1 MLHHY
6 FKIALRS
13 IRRQKILS
21 VINVLGL
28 SIGIACFSLFLL
40 FAVNEFNFDRFHK
53 NAANIYEVYRWND
66 GYKDNEAGGSPY
78 MPMPLGAAMK
88 QEFPDVENYVR
99 LKTTWGANFVR
110 ISESDTRRVNITY
123 ADPQFFSV
131 FSFPL
136 KYGNAG
142 AALKN
147 LNDIVITRAKATE
160 LFGSDNV
167 IGRTVQIKIDEDFL
181 PFTISAVAENIPAN
195 SSIKFDM
202 LGSFIFLE
210 TSTSH
215 KKGVNNWGRSGYLTY
230 VQLRPGSGL
239 PNDAVRLSNLYRKYY
254 PEAEAKLR
262 KSGVEWKGAVL
273 PIRYGMQPIQQAHT
287 NTRVAEGGVANTDP
301 KTIWILLSIAAA
313 VLLIACINF
322 TTLSIG
328 RSAGRAKEIGV
339 RKVIGSERKQLIYQ
353 FLAESVIMSI
363 LSAIIG
369 LLLAVLLLPYFN
381 ELSGRELQFSLAQYP
396 EMLWM
401 ITGLVLLAGL
411 LAGAYPALVLSGFK
425 PVDVLKSK
433 VRVGGS
439 NLFTKSLVTVQFAL
453 SVGLIICTV
462 IIMQQNKFM
471 IGKYPGFNKENILVV
486 DAEETKSKKIYPL
499 FKEAL
504 DQRADIAGIANAELS
519 LGAGMGWSQSG
530 FEYKGKHKD
539 VFEYFVDNNYINV
552 MGIKVIAGRNFD
564 ATIAADSITSV
575 VINETMMNDFGWN
588 LQNAIG
594 QQLTGYAD
602 SKTPV
607 VIGVVKDFNFLSL
620 KEKVQP
626 QMFHQ
631 FSDYA
636 PYKFF
641 VKLKPGNP
649 APAIAAIQKTWAGL
663 VPQLPLKYSFLDEDI
678 EKFYAS
684 EKKTNDIIGMAGGIS
699 IFLACLG
706 LFGLAALAAINRT
719 KEIGIRKV
727 LGAGITSIVQLLSKD
742 FLKLIG
748 IAVVVAAPLAWWFM
762 HQWLQNFAYRI
773 NIGWMVFVFAGL
785 FAAAIAL
792 ITISFQAVKAGMA
805 NPVKSLRSE

>member
-1 MLHHY
+1 
-6 FKIALRS
+6 
-13 IRRQKILS
+13 
-21 VINVLGL
+21 
-28 SIGIACFSLFLL
+28 
-40 FAVNEFNFDRFHK
+40 
-53 NAANIYEVYRWND
+53 
-66 GYKDNEAGGSPY
+66 
-78 MPMPLGAAMK
+78 
-88 QEFPDVENYVR
+88 
-99 LKTTWGANFVR
+99 
-110 ISESDTRRVNITY
+110 
-123 ADPQFFSV
+123 
-131 FSFPL
+131 
-136 KYGNAG
+136 
-142 AALKN
+142 
-147 LNDIVITRAKATE
+147 
-160 LFGSDNV
+160 
-167 IGRTVQIKIDEDFL
+167 
-181 PFTISAVAENIPAN
+181 
-195 SSIKFDM
+195 
-202 LGSFIFLE
+202 
-210 TSTSH
+210 
-215 KKGVNNWGRSGYLTY
+215 
-230 VQLRPGSGL
+230 
-239 PNDAVRLSNLYRKYY
+239 
-254 PEAEAKLR
+254 
-262 KSGVEWKGAVL
+262 
-273 PIRYGMQPIQQAHT
+273 
-287 NTRVAEGGVANTDP
+287 
-301 KTIWILLSIAAA
+301 
-313 VLLIACINF
+313 
-322 TTLSIG
+322 
-328 RSAGRAKEIGV
+328 
-339 RKVIGSERKQLIYQ
+339 
-353 FLAESVIMSI
+353 
-363 LSAIIG
+363 
-369 LLLAVLLLPYFN
+369 
-381 ELSGRELQFSLAQYP
+381 
-396 EMLWM
+396 
-401 ITGLVLLAGL
+401 
-411 LAGAYPALVLSGFK
+411 
-425 PVDVLKSK
+425 
-433 VRVGGS
+433 
-439 NLFTKSLVTVQFAL
+439 
-453 SVGLIICTV
+453 
-462 IIMQQNKFM
+462 
-471 IGKYPGFNKENILVV
+471 
-486 DAEETKSKKIYPL
+486 
-499 FKEAL
+499 
-504 DQRADIAGIANAELS
+504 
-519 LGAGMGWSQSG
+519 MGWSQSG